1 MSTSR
6 RNWLSGGGILG
17 FWPFKGL
24 FAAPAASAGIY
35 QQLGIKPV
43 INCRGTHTVIGASKL
58 WPELHAGIAEAAQ
71 HFVVLD
77 ELQDAVG
84 ARLSK
89 LIGSEDAMVT
99 TGTAGAMAIGT
110 CACLAGSDTAK
121 IRRLPDLTGMK
132 SEVIIQKIHR
142 NGYDHAIRAA
152 GVKIVE
158 VESKEQLVNAA
169 NERTAMLYFLGG
181 SSGDW
186 EYETPVSLEECL
198 AIGRKAG
205 FPVMVD
211 AANMLPPWDN
221 IRKLGAL
228 GTDLICISGGK
239 HMRGPQCSGIL
250 AGRRDLVRAARLN
263 SNPHSDSLGRPMKVG
278 REEIVGLWLAAEKY
292 AKLDFAALDRE
303 CFRQAEYLTG
313 ELKKIKGLD
322 VSYAPHDRTR
332 RVHRIIVSWDEKSLK
347 LTAGECEKKLMD
359 GEPRIAVLRHGRK
372 GLLFTMF
379 MNEPGDERA
388 VARRVREIFAA

>member
-1 MSTSR
+1 
-6 RNWLSGGGILG
+6 LSGAGFLG
-17 FWPFKGL
+17 AWPFKGL
-24 FAAPAASAGIY
+24 FAAPGARPGVY
-35 QQLGIKPV
+35 EQLGIRPV

-58 WPELHAGIAEAAQ
+58 WPELHEGIAEAAR

-84 ARLSK
+84 ARLAK

-110 CACLAGSDTAK
+110 CACLAGADTAK

-132 SEVIIQKIHR
+132 SEVIIQKVHR

-152 GVKIVE
+152 GVRIVE
-158 VESKEQLVNAA
+158 VENSEQLRNAV

-186 EYETPVSLEECL
+186 EYETPVPLEECI
-198 AIGRKAG
+198 AVGRKAG

-221 IRKLGAL
+221 LRKLAAA
-228 GTDLICISGGK
+228 GTDLIAVSGGK

-278 REEIVGLWLAAEKY
+278 REEIVGIWLAAEKY
-292 AKLDFAALDRE
+292 SRLDFAALDRE
-303 CFRQAEYLTG
+303 CFRQAEYLSG
-313 ELKKIKGLD
+313 EFRKIKGLE

-332 RVHRIIVSWDEKSLK
+332 RVHRIVVSWDEKALK
-347 LTAGECEKKLMD
+347 MTADECEKKLMEGD
-359 GEPRIAVLRHGRK
+359 PRIAVLRNGKK

-379 MNEPGDERA
+379 MNEPGDEKV
-388 VARRVREIFAA
+388 VARRVKEIFAA